1 MNKIQNNGLMTIYLY
16 DSYLKGS
23 LTKFEIYGGHT
34 NLTGQNGAGKTSA
47 LNLIPVFYGA
57 RPDRLIDRS
66 ANKLNFT
73 DYYLP
78 HERSL
83 LIYEYLTPNGACCA
97 VFYRHPT
104 QERLCVKF
112 IHGRAEQT
120 LLSEENL
127 KFHAENNSAQELF
140 SHLFKQGI
148 HVSIQIDQ
156 QNDYKAIITN
166 DRARLKAN
174 PKLRDVATLFSLG
187 GNKLEIKH
195 VGALTQI
202 TSNKINLLDSF
213 KQMLIDL
220 YLDSEKSVTKFK
232 ISHDYAEITNE
243 LRVLYRLQKEKPKIQ
258 MGIERRGALLNTY
271 HELFAHNDHVVRW
284 KADNHTQ
291 IQSLENQRRE
301 LKLKLERDTQDLRQ
315 HLFENSTLTA
325 SIEGKLK
332 GVKAHLR
339 RIEDTESFYKQSG
352 IIRKQQEFNS
362 IAIYQQ
368 NMLDAKQYLSDIEK
382 NYQEIKNKF
391 SQLEFEILEQKDRAL
406 MRNYQALENLNQEKD
421 ALNNKL
427 QKLIAGLI
435 EQKNID
441 EQNFNQANEH
451 ERSSYENKIARWMAR
466 IETVSK
472 LEPSEEEQNSA
483 YLIDLDLKKVSI
495 QNKEKEITQHYIDQ
509 SSLRDEFER
518 IRENLRI
525 AKNRLNQL
533 SNERDVLNELIH
545 SNDTVLHFLNQNTEI
560 NWREHIAKVIHPK
573 LLSRKDLSPYWDLEL
588 ENSTSVF
595 GLNFDLSQLSVPPEA
610 DSLDIQQARLVE
622 IEVNIVNLHKEVD
635 QLESEF
641 NKLHKK
647 RNDAET
653 FKIQLDTELRVLKS
667 ELDSIQIEYQAFQER
682 IQTAIQQRKE
692 EAERFLALTQS
703 QFNELKAN
711 IEQQRKIINDR
722 FSKDQQRIYDA
733 FEHDKSIVL
742 EKQASLKQQNQSIED
757 DYQQK
762 QNDLKTMY
770 EHELQQRG
778 FDVLVQR
785 NAKERYEQLR
795 DDYER
800 IKSYQDE
807 LEKYLRWTETEY
819 KNKAY
824 LLEQITVYE
833 KEHDQLKLK
842 YKILSDKLE
851 SVNILAQHESNKLQ
865 DAIIHLESENKKL
878 NALLLTLENIFSDLQ
893 DNDFKNELTLK
904 KPINFEMLC
913 RHVDDLLS
921 RRNNQSKELK
931 HSVSMIIS
939 IIRQDTDLELYKL
952 WKSRMDEYGSL
963 TGVAYDLQSMHEI
976 EEMLYH
982 DIPSRE
988 ALIRIQFSLKAYA
1001 LRDYAEA
1008 VLSFNQKLSKVSR
1021 DLNYK
1026 TNSTNP
1032 FPALTD
1038 IETKLVSVLDGLDVY
1053 EKLKAYVR
1061 DLQEADLQDSAMLP
1075 SERLIDTYER
1085 TYRALESAKI
1095 DTNDIQ
1101 TLVRLRI
1108 SYKENGR
1115 SVAVNNDSDLAQ
1127 GSSTGLSRLIVI
1139 IIFTALT
1146 RDMCPDLNT
1155 AIHLPLD
1162 EIGQFDAQNSSR
1174 LFQLMQD
1181 QNIHL
1186 ICAQPG
1192 LTIELSKHFTHKH
1205 DIDRTFGI
1213 RKFVIQKTCQNNPLL
1228 TKKMNSDNT
1237 HTDTIE
1243 G

>member
-1 MNKIQNNGLMTIYLY
+1 MNEIQNNGLMSIYLY

-23 LTKFEIYGGHT
+23 LTKLEIFGGHT

-83 LIYEYLTPNGACCA
+83 LIYEYSTPNGVCCA
-97 VFYRHPT
+97 AFYRHPT

-112 IHGRAEQT
+112 IHGSAEQT

-140 SHLFKQGI
+140 SHVYKQGI

-156 QNDYKAIITN
+156 QIDYKAIITN
-166 DRARLKAN
+166 DRARLKTN

-220 YLDSEKSVTKFK
+220 YLDSERSVTKFK
-232 ISHDYAEITNE
+232 ITQDYAEVTNE

-258 MGIERRGALLNTY
+258 MGVDRRSALLKTY
-271 HELFAHNDHVVRW
+271 QELFTYNTHVKTW
-284 KADNHTQ
+284 KVDNETR
-291 IQSLENQRRE
+291 IQSLENQSRETQLQLEKDTRE
-301 LKLKLERDTQDLRQ
+301 LRKD
-315 HLFENSTLTA
+315 LFENSTLTA
-325 SIEGKLK
+325 SIEGQLK
-332 GVKAHLR
+332 GANEHVV
-339 RIEDTESFYKQSG
+339 RIEKTESFYNQSN
-352 IIRKQQEFNS
+352 IIKKQQEFNS
-362 IAIYQQ
+362 LAMHQQ
-368 NMLDAKQYLSDIEK
+368 NMLQAKQYLTDIEK
-382 NYQEIKNKF
+382 HYQEVKNKF
-391 SQLEFEILEQKDRAL
+391 SQMKVEILEQKDRDIA
-406 MRNYQALENLNQEKD
+406 RNTQALEKLDREKD
-421 ALNNKL
+421 QLNEKL
-427 QKLIAGLI
+427 QKTIAERI
-435 EQKNID
+435 EQKNLD
-441 EQNFNQANEH
+441 EQNFSQENEY
-451 ERSSYENKIARWMAR
+451 ERSSYESKIARCTAR
-466 IETVSK
+466 IETVTK
-472 LEPSEEEQNSA
+472 LEPSEEEQNNA
-483 YLIDLDLKKVSI
+483 YLIDLDLKKLSI
-495 QNKEKEITQHYIDQ
+495 QNKENEITQHYIDQ
-509 SSLRDEFER
+509 STLRDEYER
-518 IRENLRI
+518 VREDLRL
-525 AKNRLNQL
+525 AKNKLNQL
-533 SNERDVLNELIH
+533 SNERDALNELIQ
-545 SNDTVLHFLNQNTEI
+545 SNDTVLHFLNQNIEVH
-560 NWREHIAKVIHPK
+560 WREHIAKVMNPK
-573 LLSRKDLSPYWDLEL
+573 LLSRKDLSPYWDLEP
-588 ENSTSVF
+588 ENSTSIF
-595 GLNFDLSQLSVPPEA
+595 GLNIDLIQLSVPPEA
-610 DSLDIQQARLVE
+610 ESLEIQNARLAE
-622 IEVNIVNLHKEVD
+622 IETSILHTSKQVE
-635 QLESEF
+635 QLEIEF

-653 FKIQLDTELRVLKS
+653 LKIQLTTQLRILKS

-682 IQTAIQQRKE
+682 IQTAIQKRRE
-692 EAERFLALTQS
+692 EAESFLTLTQT
-703 QFNELKAN
+703 QFNEFKAK
-711 IEQQRKIINDR
+711 IEQQRRMIYDR
-722 FSKDQQRIYDA
+722 FAQDQQRLYDA
-733 FEHDKSIVL
+733 IDHEKSILL
-742 EKQASLKQQNQSIED
+742 EQQVGLKQQNQKIED
-757 DYQQK
+757 DCRQK
-762 QNDLKTMY
+762 LNDLETMY
-770 EHELQQRG
+770 EDELQQRG
-778 FDVLVQR
+778 FDVQVQR
-785 NAKERYEQLR
+785 NAKERYEKLR

-800 IKSYQDE
+800 IKSYQEE
-807 LEKYLRWTETEY
+807 LEHYARWLESEY

-824 LLEQITVYE
+824 LLEQIATFE
-833 KEHDQLKLK
+833 KERDQLKLK
-842 YKILSDKLE
+842 YEKLSHKLE
-851 SVNILAQHESNKLQ
+851 SVNTLALHQNNKIRT
-865 DAIIHLESENKKL
+865 AITNLEAENKKL
-878 NALLLTLENIFSDLQ
+878 NALLLTFEGIFNDIQ
-893 DNDFKNELTLK
+893 GIDFKEESVLK
-904 KPINFEMLC
+904 RPVNFEMLC
-913 RHVDDLLS
+913 RHVEDLLS
-921 RRNNQSKELK
+921 RRSHQSKELK
-931 HSVSMIIS
+931 NSVAMIIS

-952 WKSRMDEYGSL
+952 WKSRMDEYGAL

-976 EEMLYH
+976 EEMLYQ

-1032 FPALTD
+1032 FPALTE

-1053 EKLKAYVR
+1053 EQLKTYVR
-1061 DLQEADLQDSAMLP
+1061 DLHESDLQDSTMLP
-1075 SERLIDTYER
+1075 SERLIDAYER

-1115 SVAVNNDSDLAQ
+1115 SVVVNNDSDLAQ

-1155 AIHLPLD
+1155 AIHMPLD
-1162 EIGQFDAQNSSR
+1162 EIGQFDAQNTSR

-1192 LTIELSKHFTHKH
+1192 LTVELSKHFRHKH

-1213 RKFVIQKTCQNNPLL
+1213 RKFVIQKTEQSNPLL
-1228 TKKMNSDNT
+1228 TQKMNIDNN
-1237 HTDTIE
+1237 HTATIE